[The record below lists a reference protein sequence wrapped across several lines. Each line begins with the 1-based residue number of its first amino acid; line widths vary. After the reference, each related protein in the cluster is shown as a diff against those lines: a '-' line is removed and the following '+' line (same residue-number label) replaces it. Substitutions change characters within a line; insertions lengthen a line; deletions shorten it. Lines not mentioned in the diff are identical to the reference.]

1 MSPATGI
8 ATVKPIRIHV
18 CQNVGIKIA
27 ELLNL
32 PNSNN
37 YKGQCWRGTAATFGA
52 DMGLNEIELQNITGH
67 KNLDALRVYTAASS
81 VQKLKASNALSL
93 IPQSSSSSFIMGKEN
108 SENKKR
114 KSSIKSV
121 TVKKG
126 RGNIEFILKNSS
138 ITNVN
143 IQHQHPK
150 RKNEEE
156 ESSDDEDDDEEDD
169 DEEDDEEDS
178 STSL

>member
-1 MSPATGI
+1 MI
-8 ATVKPIRIHV
+8 PI
-18 CQNVGIKIA
+18 
-27 ELLNL
+27 
-32 PNSNN
+32 
-37 YKGQCWRGTAATFGA
+37 
-52 DMGLNEIELQNITGH
+52 NEIELQNITGH
-67 KNLDALRVYTAASS
+67 KNLDSLRVYTAASS

-93 IPQSSSSSFIMGKEN
+93 IPKSSSIKGKEN

-114 KSSIKSV
+114 KSSTKSV

-143 IQHQHPK
+143 IQHQH
-150 RKNEEE
+150 RKGQIEEE

-169 DEEDDEEDS
+169 DQEDDEEDS
-178 STSL
+178 SNSL

>member
-1 MSPATGI
+1 M
-8 ATVKPIRIHV
+8 HY
-18 CQNVGIKIA
+18 
-27 ELLNL
+27 LL
-32 PNSNN
+32 P
-37 YKGQCWRGTAATFGA
+37 GR
-52 DMGLNEIELQNITGH
+52 
-67 KNLDALRVYTAASS
+67 
-81 VQKLKASNALSL
+81 LSL
-93 IPQSSSSSFIMGKEN
+93 IPKSSSSFIKGKEN

-114 KSSIKSV
+114 KSSTKSV

-169 DEEDDEEDS
+169 EEDS

>member
-1 MSPATGI
+1 VI
-8 ATVKPIRIHV
+8 PI
-18 CQNVGIKIA
+18 
-27 ELLNL
+27 
-32 PNSNN
+32 
-37 YKGQCWRGTAATFGA
+37 
-52 DMGLNEIELQNITGH
+52 NEIELQNITGH
-67 KNLDALRVYTAASS
+67 KNLDSLRVYTAASS

-93 IPQSSSSSFIMGKEN
+93 IPKSSSIKGKEN

-114 KSSIKSV
+114 KSSKSV

-143 IQHQHPK
+143 IQHQHRK
-150 RKNEEE
+150 RQNEEE
-156 ESSDDEDDDEEDD
+156 ESSDDEEDD

-178 STSL
+178 YNSL

>member
-1 MSPATGI
+1 VI
-8 ATVKPIRIHV
+8 PI
-18 CQNVGIKIA
+18 
-27 ELLNL
+27 
-32 PNSNN
+32 
-37 YKGQCWRGTAATFGA
+37 
-52 DMGLNEIELQNITGH
+52 NEIELQNITGH
-67 KNLDALRVYTAASS
+67 KNLDSLRVYTAASS

-93 IPQSSSSSFIMGKEN
+93 IPKSSSIKGKEN

-114 KSSIKSV
+114 KSSTKSV

-143 IQHQHPK
+143 IQHQH
-150 RKNEEE
+150 RKGQIEEE

-169 DEEDDEEDS
+169 DQEDDEEDS
-178 STSL
+178 SNSL

>member
-1 MSPATGI
+1 MI
-8 ATVKPIRIHV
+8 PI
-18 CQNVGIKIA
+18 
-27 ELLNL
+27 
-32 PNSNN
+32 
-37 YKGQCWRGTAATFGA
+37 
-52 DMGLNEIELQNITGH
+52 NEIELQNITGH
-67 KNLDALRVYTAASS
+67 KNLDSLRVYTAASS

-93 IPQSSSSSFIMGKEN
+93 IPKSSSIKGKEN

-114 KSSIKSV
+114 KSSKSV

-143 IQHQHPK
+143 IQHQHRK
-150 RKNEEE
+150 RQNEEE
-156 ESSDDEDDDEEDD
+156 ESSDDEEDD

-178 STSL
+178 YNSL

>member
-1 MSPATGI
+1 
-8 ATVKPIRIHV
+8 
-18 CQNVGIKIA
+18 
-27 ELLNL
+27 
-32 PNSNN
+32 
-37 YKGQCWRGTAATFGA
+37 
-52 DMGLNEIELQNITGH
+52 
-67 KNLDALRVYTAASS
+67 
-81 VQKLKASNALSL
+81 
-93 IPQSSSSSFIMGKEN
+93 MGKEN

-156 ESSDDEDDDEEDD
+156 ESSDDEDD
-169 DEEDDEEDS
+169 EEDDEEDS
-178 STSL
+178 SNSL